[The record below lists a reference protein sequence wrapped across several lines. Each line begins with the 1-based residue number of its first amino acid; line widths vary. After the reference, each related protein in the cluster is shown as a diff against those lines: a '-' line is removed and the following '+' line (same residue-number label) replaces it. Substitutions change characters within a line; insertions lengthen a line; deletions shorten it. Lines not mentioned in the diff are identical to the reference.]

1 MDFVYMIQNPGDT
14 NLTISELKQGV
25 LSGDCSGIIKRMSV
39 YAANITGSD
48 SYWSNRRS
56 ELEATFE
63 QKAPATVFFT
73 FSYADNHWEDL
84 MPRHFKSNIDD
95 IEMLAHGKFS
105 KTMENSKY
113 QDVVN
118 NPH

>member
-1 MDFVYMIQNPGDT
+1 MKQNPGDT
-14 NLTISELKQGV
+14 NLTISELKQGI
-25 LSGDCSGIIKRMSV
+25 LSGDCSGIIKRMSA

-48 SYWSNRRS
+48 SYWSNHRS